1 MVAVEG
7 GATGKSVA
15 GVVGAGVAAAV
26 IFLPFLWAAPECF
39 LFDVFRYHAARR
51 AGGWLPLLVY
61 KLGFV
66 SRVVQAYFVACG
78 LLVAVL
84 VARGVRAGGPPA
96 ETVCPVGRGFL
107 GMLWLAVV
115 AVSLVHFLAPF
126 PYDDYQVMVAPL
138 AGAALAVGAVRTV
151 RSPAGL
157 RWLALTV
164 LLVSLAGAVS
174 SPLNQGWVIRGRD
187 RIWWR
192 LKEEPPLRRLQKTAA
207 RVRALA
213 GPDGL
218 LLTQDTYLAVEAGLR
233 VPRGMELGPFC
244 YYPGLTTAQARA
256 QHVLNRP
263 LFESVIRDCGARVAA
278 FSGYGLAI
286 RAPEIVKL
294 PPEEQAALLAVV
306 LSVYQPAGTV
316 ADFGQGDTVL
326 AVYTRRPRP

>member
-1 MVAVEG
+1 MTSATRPG
-7 GATGKSVA
+7 RHAQTAGATN
-15 GVVGAGVAAAV
+15 
-26 IFLPFLWAAPECF
+26 C
-39 LFDVFRYHAARR
+39 
-51 AGGWLPLLVY
+51 
-61 KLGFV
+61 
-66 SRVVQAYFVACG
+66 
-78 LLVAVL
+78 
-84 VARGVRAGGPPA
+84 
-96 ETVCPVGRGFL
+96 
-107 GMLWLAVV
+107 
-115 AVSLVHFLAPF
+115 
-126 PYDDYQVMVAPL
+126 
-138 AGAALAVGAVRTV
+138 TV